1 MIKSPDKIASL
12 RTLDRVQF
20 LMAYLQAFC
29 GPLLSRRTEASI
41 ARLREADSLR
51 VCDRKTG
58 LSDLVKAALKRRPDA
73 ETAAE
78 TQKYLRRFQQHVLSV
93 LDIATSSLAPGEELG
108 GASATGTLPP
118 GFLDWAWRRAEK
130 GLAENPFAGGDV
142 SECGVRLV
150 HGILLLEV
158 GVLPP
163 DGEDAEKIGELARSL
178 TTSRIAPA
186 DMVTH
191 AAAVLALGFCLARLT
206 DRPLETLQPLYRLA
220 DPPWRD
226 LFVPLISRNGYL
238 LTYDPAIKAIADKY
252 GDYTTAQPIT
262 LVQGV
267 QRKLKQVRD
276 FSDDLIL
283 RHPSVATRDA
293 IAIGSEVQAES
304 RKFAALWSPLDA
316 DPASTHFADKFA
328 REMAECE
335 RKLFE
340 ATVTPRQ
347 SMFDNFI
354 RWARLRFVMVDGVH
368 LPLSEMCL
376 SVMVHCHNLLALQRT
391 ENALASEKEEAA
403 RKTALKS
410 RARLV
415 ESLKY
420 TAARIAAWDPR
431 VVAEHKPPG
440 AGEAIAGE
448 KPADDKGPARAAK
461 SADPPKKCTAS
472 PMVGDLLMLYFA
484 VEGLQRS
491 FGMDFDKKNASWIEI
506 LPRLDGTVRRELM
519 TLIAISPLNRLLCSE
534 LADEFAEEPSI
545 PHLKTLLEDGRAE
558 VLRSLVHTGLIRQVK
573 PQDIRPAMRSVRRCL
588 ATETVGGVLVAS
600 EFCHAVLKTLFRK
613 WEREIRSCAYLPT
626 DQACETENQFAAEVR
641 RKLLDFKNPAVEEL
655 HQLLTELLAQKCRL
669 EKDAAALD
677 SRRLNLIRSHWQSIA
692 AFTTRGLRDYPWTPR
707 GRRLLA
713 AFWLLFCRYCH
724 DRFADRPLP
733 HGLETGLPGFDSF
746 GKLDAWLSATL
757 QRACESHRLK
767 KGDASAGITSEETE
781 ELDQLASIL
790 KFALGNSRLRR
801 ALIAA
806 RLLVPGKEP
815 GKPVWDPKR
824 VDELAGS

>member
-1 MIKSPDKIASL
+1 
-12 RTLDRVQF
+12 
-20 LMAYLQAFC
+20 
-29 GPLLSRRTEASI
+29 
-41 ARLREADSLR
+41 
-51 VCDRKTG
+51 
-58 LSDLVKAALKRRPDA
+58 
-73 ETAAE
+73 
-78 TQKYLRRFQQHVLSV
+78 
-93 LDIATSSLAPGEELG
+93 
-108 GASATGTLPP
+108 
-118 GFLDWAWRRAEK
+118 
-130 GLAENPFAGGDV
+130 
-142 SECGVRLV
+142 
-150 HGILLLEV
+150 
-158 GVLPP
+158 
-163 DGEDAEKIGELARSL
+163 
-178 TTSRIAPA
+178 
-186 DMVTH
+186 MVTH

-206 DRPLETLQPLYRLA
+206 DRPVESLQPLYRLA
-220 DPPWRD
+220 DPPWRE

-238 LTYDPAIKAIADKY
+238 LTYDPAIKAIADKH

-283 RHPSVATRDA
+283 RRPSVATRDA

-304 RKFAALWSPLDA
+304 RKFAALWSTLDA

-354 RWARLRFVMVDGVH
+354 RWARKRFVMVDGVH

-376 SVMVHCHNLLALQRT
+376 SVMVHCHNLLALQRA
-391 ENALASEKEEAA
+391 ENALASEKDEAA
-403 RKTALKS
+403 RETALKS
-410 RARLV
+410 RVRLV
-415 ESLKY
+415 GSLKY
-420 TAARIAAWDPR
+420 SAARIAAWEPR
-431 VVAEHKPPG
+431 IVAESASPD
-440 AGEAIAGE
+440 AGDVIAG
-448 KPADDKGPARAAK
+448 KK
-461 SADPPKKCTAS
+461 SADPPKKCAAS

-534 LADEFAEEPSI
+534 LADEFAEERSI

-558 VLRSLVHTGLIRQVK
+558 VLRSLVHTGLIGKVESQG
-573 PQDIRPAMRSVRRCL
+573 IRAAMRSVRRCL

-600 EFCHAVLKTLFRK
+600 EFCHAVLRKRFRE

-626 DQACETENQFAAEVR
+626 DQACEAENRFAGELR
-641 RKLLDFKNPAVEEL
+641 QWLLDFNEPGVEEF

-669 EKDAAALD
+669 EKDAAVLD
-677 SRRLNLIRSHWQSIA
+677 SRRLSLIRSHWQSIA
-692 AFTTRGLRDYPWTPR
+692 TFTTRGLRDCPWTPR

-713 AFWLLFCRYCH
+713 GFWLLFCRYCH

-733 HGLETGLPGFDSF
+733 RGLETGLPGFDNFSR
-746 GKLDAWLSATL
+746 LDAWLSATL

-767 KGDASAGITSEETE
+767 KKDDDAGITSEETK
-781 ELDQLASIL
+781 ELVHLASIL

-824 VDELAGS
+824 VDELAGSRL